1 MNYFLDTNICL
12 DLLDTRR
19 PNASRAVQ
27 WYMEKKDNPRNRF
40 CFFGDAITTVYN
52 ILTAR
57 NKVEARQVFAA
68 IEALCEEIEPTYMI
82 HQDFQSATYLFREKL
97 LEDFEDLMMLSV
109 AHRCKAEKIIT
120 EDKAL
125 LALGEF
131 EGVDIGKVDLF
142 VS

>member
-27 WYMEKKDNPRNRF
+27 WYMEKKDDPRNRF
-40 CFFGDAITTVYN
+40 CCFGDAITTIYY
-52 ILTAR
+52 ILTAL
-57 NKVEARQVFAA
+57 NKVEPQQVVAA
-68 IEALCEEIEPTYMI
+68 IVVLCEEIEPIYMT
-82 HQDFQSATYLFREKL
+82 HLDFQSATYLFREKL

-109 AHRCKAEKIIT
+109 ARRCKAAKIVT

-125 LALGEF
+125 LALREF
-131 EGVDIGKVDLF
+131 EGIGIERI
-142 VS
+142 